1 MWSAS
6 SHVARCSRHRPRADL
21 IRAPGEVNRAVCVCR
36 VTRLMSRGAHVT
48 DHTDPIRAPGEV
60 NRAVCV
66 WSDSSHVAR
75 CSRHR
80 PH

>member
-1 MWSAS
+1 M
-6 SHVARCSRHRPRADL
+6 CG
-21 IRAPGEVNRAVCVCR
+21 AP
-36 VTRLMSRGAHVT
+36 RLMSRGAHVT
-48 DHTDPIRAPGEV
+48 DHTDLIRAPGEV

-80 PH
+80 PQADLIRAPGEVNRAVCVE